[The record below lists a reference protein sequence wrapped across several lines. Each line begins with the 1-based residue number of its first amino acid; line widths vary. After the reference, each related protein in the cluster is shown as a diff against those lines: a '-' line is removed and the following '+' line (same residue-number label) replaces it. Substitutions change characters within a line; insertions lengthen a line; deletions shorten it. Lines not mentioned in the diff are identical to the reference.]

1 MRLHRFAVLMF
12 LAVPLAAQEP
22 IVTDRPDYV
31 ESSLTVGR
39 GVFQLETSA
48 AADRTSRAGMT
59 ARTLSTPTL
68 FRYGITPTLELRLE
82 TDGYVHASATGT
94 TAQDGIADAAVGVKW
109 HGLDAA
115 GARPAVAFLLHGD
128 LPSGTRAFRTDGVR
142 PSLRAVG
149 EWELPA
155 GFGLGVMPGV
165 VYDVAGNGT
174 REWHALFGATFGHP
188 ITNDVRMYVEYA
200 ADQLPLAHDQN
211 TTAFFDVGTA
221 WVLTTDIQLDLSAQ
235 FGLTPTST
243 DQAFALGFSRRFR

>member
-1 MRLHRFAVLMF
+1 MRFHHFVALM
-12 LAVPLAAQEP
+12 LVAAPLAAQEP

-48 AADRTSRAGMT
+48 ATDRTSRAGMN
-59 ARTLSTPTL
+59 ARTVSTPTL
-68 FRYGITPTLELRLE
+68 FRYGIAPKLELRLE
-82 TDGYVHASATGT
+82 TDGYVHATATGA
-94 TAQDGIADAAVGVKW
+94 TAQDGLADAAIGLKG
-109 HGLDAA
+109 HALDAA

-155 GFGLGVMPGV
+155 GFGLGLMPGV
-165 VYDVAGNGT
+165 VYDVAGNGD
-174 REWHALFGATFGHP
+174 RAWHALFGATVGHP
-188 ITNDVRMYVEYA
+188 ISEKVRMYVEYA
-200 ADQLPLAHDQN
+200 AEQVPLAHDQN
-211 TTAFFDVGTA
+211 TTAFFDIGTA
-221 WVLTTDIQLDLSAQ
+221 WVLTTDLQLDLSAQ

>member
-1 MRLHRFAVLMF
+1 MRLSHFVLVAL
-12 LAVPLAAQEP
+12 LASPVAAQEP
-22 IVTDRPDYV
+22 IVTDRPDFV

-48 AADRTSRAGMT
+48 ATDRTNAAGIT
-59 ARTLSTPTL
+59 ARTISTPTL
-68 FRYGITPTLELRLE
+68 FRYGVTSALELRLE
-82 TDGYVHASATGT
+82 TDGYVHASATGGT
-94 TAQDGIADAAVGVKW
+94 SEDGLADAAIGLKW
-109 HGLDAA
+109 HALDGA
-115 GARPAVAFLLHGD
+115 GARPAIAFLLHGD

-165 VYDVAGNGT
+165 VYDVAGNGS

-188 ITNDVRMYVEYA
+188 ITEQVRWYVEYA
-200 ADQLPLAHDQN
+200 AEQLPLAHDQS
-211 TTAFFDVGTA
+211 TTAFLDMGTA

-243 DQAFALGFSRRFR
+243 DQAFAVGFSRRFR